1 MLISQEK
8 RISKLQGVAS
18 ENLERKSL
26 RNAGQGIQSGYN
38 KRLRVYKG
46 GD

>member
-8 RISKLQGVAS
+8 RISKLQGVAGKPK
-18 ENLERKSL
+18 RKSL
-26 RNAGQGIQSGYN
+26 RNAGQGIQKGYN